1 MFPFNDTR
9 HSPIKLHQAR
19 FAEVLDTRQRCKVLH
34 RLDAVL
40 MVALRAVP
48 CDGDS
53 FTDMEDFAQA
63 PLLWLRR
70 KHRRALLAPSFH
82 PDRLAFLH
90 AQALFCRQRTTKTS
104 CAGATTDH
112 NAVPGFSGKAR

>member
-9 HSPIKLHQAR
+9 HSPIKLPQAR
-19 FAEVLDTRQRCKVLH
+19 FAEVPDTRQRCKVLH
-34 RLDAVL
+34 RLDVVL
-40 MVALRAVP
+40 LVALRAVP

-53 FTDMEDFAQA
+53 FNDMEDFAQA
-63 PLLWLRR
+63 PLLWLRT
-70 KHRRALLAPSFH
+70 KRRSASLAPSFRL
-82 PDRLAFLH
+82 DLLAFLH
-90 AQALFCRQRTTKTS
+90 AQALFCSERTTKTS